1 MQGRRCDGG
10 DGMSGVECSG
20 RSGRPGHPAVR
31 GVRRIPNSSSLHSPA
46 SQSRVLSNIRRRR
59 RTAVFEHLRAHNAPP
74 PWKVRIANPRPHVTD
89 PGRMRVSGRSV
100 INGACAGATSSGAG
114 AGIGRSR
121 PCRPRRSR
129 RKRCWAIRFTD
140 VCDGG
145 RAPGGRTILRRAGMR
160 RGGGP
165 LGVPVAAP
173 RDHDPDAR
181 TDGGT
186 HQRRDSELVQR
197 WRGGLNAPTGAWCS
211 LTGISQTAGPIT
223 GLSQCTYRCVVLPDV
238 CFGLLHITNI
248 WSQCTYR
255 CVVLPDRWLGQW
267 PSNVRCVSMHLQV
280 RGAP

>member
-10 DGMSGVECSG
+10 DGRREVEYSG

-31 GVRRIPNSSSLHSPA
+31 GVRRIPNSSSLHSPT

-59 RTAVFEHLRAHNAPP
+59 RTAVYRTSSSAQRPSALESQDSKLSPARHGPGSDASVGTARHQRRLRQRDQLRGRGRGR
-74 PWKVRIANPRPHVTD
+74 VRPLAAVSTVPVPAEE
-89 PGRMRVSGRSV
+89 VSGDSLH
-100 INGACAGATSSGAG
+100 
-114 AGIGRSR
+114 
-121 PCRPRRSR
+121 RRLR
-129 RKRCWAIRFTD
+129 R
-140 VCDGG
+140 G

-181 TDGGT
+181 TDGST

-211 LTGISQTAGPIT
+211 LTG
-223 GLSQCTYRCVVLPDV
+223 LSAS
-238 CFGLLHITNI
+238 FLL
-248 WSQCTYR
+248 R
-255 CVVLPDRWLGQW
+255 ALV
-267 PSNVRCVSMHLQV
+267 VSMHLQV